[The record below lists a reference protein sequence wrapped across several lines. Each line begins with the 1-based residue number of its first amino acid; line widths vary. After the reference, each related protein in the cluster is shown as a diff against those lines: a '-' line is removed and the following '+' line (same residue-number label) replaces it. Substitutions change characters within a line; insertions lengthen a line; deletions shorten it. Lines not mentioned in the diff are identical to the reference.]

1 MHAFE
6 SNSTFLQ
13 GLDSLDVCLG
23 PAIGCRD
30 CNAVSLSLF
39 FPSFFEFRSGQSE
52 DGVLPALFSQPLAD
66 VRCLG
71 TPLKIRGTQIG
82 RVDGP

>member
-1 MHAFE
+1 MLLLSDVGNRIATLSQVDYWNLQQMHTFE

-30 CNAVSLSLF
+30 CNDVSLSF
-39 FPSFFEFRSGQSE
+39 FLSFFSF
-52 DGVLPALFSQPLAD
+52 
-66 VRCLG
+66 
-71 TPLKIRGTQIG
+71 
-82 RVDGP
+82 